1 MKKIGFID
9 YFIDEWHA
17 NNYPKMITEAKLGK
31 DFQVS
36 LAWED
41 TTPAGKK
48 PLAEWCAAFGVK
60 QAKSIEQVVA
70 DCDCLVVLSPDN
82 PEHHERLADLPLKSG
97 KPVYMDKPFSLELAT
112 ARRLVAKAEKHGTP
126 LMSSSALRFATQIQ
140 EAVAAH
146 GKHADFA
153 LVRGTGAFENYAVHS
168 VEMLVTLMGP
178 QPKRIMCV
186 GGDNKAMV
194 FMVEFTDGRRGFFSM
209 APGHPF
215 QFSAQYGD
223 ESVRGDNM
231 PDFFARF
238 IDGMLEFFASG
249 KSSVAPA
256 ETLAVVALLE
266 AGLKSKQ
273 KPDAWIPVAL
283 A

>member
-17 NNYPKMITEAKLGK
+17 NNYPKMVANAALGK
-31 DFQVS
+31 DFQIS

-48 PLAEWCAAFGVK
+48 PLAEWCAALGVG

-70 DCDCLVVLSPDN
+70 ECDCLVVLSPDN

-97 KPVYMDKPFSLELAT
+97 KPVYMDKPFSLELAA
-112 ARRLVAKAEKHGTP
+112 ARRLFAKAEKHRTP
-126 LMSSSALRFATQIQ
+126 LMSSSALRFGTQIQ

-146 GKHADFA
+146 GNHADFA
-153 LVRGTGAFENYAVHS
+153 LVRGSGAFEQYAVHS

-178 QPKRIMCV
+178 QPKRLMYV
-186 GGDNKAMV
+186 GGDNKVMA
-194 FMVEFTDGRRGFFSM
+194 FMVEFVDGRRGFFTM

-215 QFSAQYGD
+215 QFSAQYA
-223 ESVRGDNM
+223 EQSVRGDDL

-238 IDGMLEFFASG
+238 IDAMLEFFASG
-249 KSSVAPA
+249 KPAVAPD

-266 AGLKSKQ
+266 AGLKARQ
-273 KPDAWIPVAL
+273 RPDTWVPVAL
-283 A
+283 R